1 MYEMATGEPPFS
13 KYIKSNES
21 LFDAIAAARRED
33 IEVEGADEDF
43 NDLLLK
49 CMAKVAGDRCTMQEV
64 LEHPYLSGAENMKE
78 LWVAEYQRLKIL

>member
-1 MYEMATGEPPFS
+1 M
-13 KYIKSNES
+13 
-21 LFDAIAAARRED
+21 ARRED

-64 LEHPYLSGAENMKE
+64 LEHPYLSGAEEMKDA
-78 LWVAEYQRLKIL
+78 WVTEFQRLKNLGAQP